1 MALNRREFLSY
12 TAAATAL
19 RGAAGAMLTMGTTAC
34 GDSGA
39 GDDSQ
44 SLGTNLPTG
53 DYFKQ
58 LGADLAAAGFGTP
71 QIIIDL
77 DRLDANADSIVGTI
91 GGDRYRIVEKSLPS
105 LDVLGYIQAR
115 TGTNKFLLLHL
126 PFLPALLAKFPAA
139 QVLVGKNQPIA
150 AVTTFFDSLATSADR
165 ADAASRVTFL
175 VDSPTRVAELVAL
188 ASSLGLALQ
197 VGVEID
203 AGLHRGGVRTPAELP
218 PVLDGF
224 VANPNAISFAGLLGY
239 DGHIIGSPAAPGI
252 EENAVRAAY
261 SAVEAVFRASVSVIQ
276 SQFASLWKSNLIFN
290 SGGSN
295 TYPLHHGGVV
305 NDVAT
310 GGGMLRP
317 NSYSNMF
324 IGALQPALFIAAPVI
339 AQFDAAEIPFV
350 DDVGQSLEDGNQ
362 SFSMYGGGWAAVFV
376 YPRNLSLAPLV
387 NDPENM
393 NLVPNQTLIVAPGD
407 ITISPGDWIFHQ
419 PRVADAMFQFQDILL
434 VRGGRLQTQTWQAY
448 PRRY

>member
-1 MALNRREFLSY
+1 MDVNRRDFFTL
-12 TAAATAL
+12 TAAASAL
-19 RGAAGAMLTMGTTAC
+19 LTMGGTTTGC
-34 GDSGA
+34 GVSGA

-58 LGADLAAAGFGTP
+58 LGSQLAAAGFGTP
-71 QIIIDL
+71 QIVIDL
-77 DRLDANADSIVGTI
+77 DRLDANADSIAGNVGK
-91 GGDRYRIVEKSLPS
+91 DRYRIVEKSLPS
-105 LDVLGYIQAR
+105 LDVLGYIMNR
-115 TGTNKFLLLHL
+115 TGTNKFLVLHL
-126 PFLPALLAKFPAA
+126 PFLPALLAAFPSA
-139 QVLVGKNQPIA
+139 QVLVGKNQPIN
-150 AVTTFFDSLATSADR
+150 AVTTFFATLPDATTR

-175 VDSPTRVAELVAL
+175 VDAPSRLSELVAL
-188 ASSLGLALQ
+188 AQSLSLTLQ

-203 AGLHRGGVRTPAELP
+203 AGLHRGGVRTPDDLP
-218 PVLDGF
+218 PVMAGF
-224 VANPNAISFAGLLGY
+224 VQNTNTIRFMGLLGY
-239 DGHIIGSPAAPGI
+239 DGHIIGSPAGPGL

-261 SAVEAVFRASVSVIQ
+261 RAVEGVFQASVGIIQ
-276 SQFASLWKSNLIFN
+276 SQFGSLWRSDLVFN

-305 NDVAT
+305 NDVAA

-324 IGALQPALFIAAPVI
+324 ISALQPALFIAAPVI
-339 AQFDAAEIPFV
+339 AQFDAVEIPFV

-362 SFSMYGGGWAAVFV
+362 SFAMYGGGWAAVFV

-387 NDPENM
+387 SDPENM

-407 ITISPGDWIFHQ
+407 ITISRGDWIFHQ
-419 PRVADAMFQFQDILL
+419 PRVADAIFQFEDILL
-434 VRGGRLQTQTWQAY
+434 VRGGHLQSNVWQAY